1 MSRRPVPGGVLRRV
15 SKQMRRLR
23 REEDGQTLLLGIGL
37 ICIVFALLF
46 IAASATA
53 VYLDLKTLTSLAD
66 SAAAAGADG
75 TDANP

>member
-1 MSRRPVPGGVLRRV
+1 MSRRPVPGSVLRRV

-53 VYLDLKTLTSLAD
+53 VYLDLKTCWLDLPQ
-66 SAAAAGADG
+66 GGPDG
-75 TDANP
+75 GDPR